1 VRQEIAASSVYPT
14 SGLLTGATATS
25 LRLFPSSQFA
35 TISLSLWLV
44 LFTIGVISSLFLCD
58 FQLILTLD
66 DPYIHLAVADQIL
79 AGGYGV
85 NNGEW
90 SSPSSSIIW
99 PYLMALTEALHLGA
113 YGPLL
118 VSAAAAAATIFAV
131 LRLLELYYSPE
142 AGSEPQYLKWLAVL
156 VIPATSALALPMT
169 GLEHSLH
176 VWASVVTLIGLIE
189 VACGKAPN
197 GIHLIALVMLP
208 LVRFEGMAFAMAAL
222 AAFALLGRWRF
233 AVISGT
239 LIVVVLGLYA
249 ALMTSRGLPLLPSSI
264 MLKSRILGDA
274 YDHRSIVRSVLD
286 NFTSSLAYPYALRLL
301 VVTFAICGG
310 AWSLRRDRRSL
321 IVCGAV
327 LAAIFAH
334 LGFGQ
339 YDSFH
344 RYEVYICALASVTLI
359 WIVAQLLPRLPV
371 GNRSFTAVIT
381 GVTIGFVSLPYLTAA
396 LQTPF
401 ASRGIYEQ
409 QHQLGRFAREFFP
422 RPVAVND
429 LGLVSWR
436 NSNFVLDLWGL
447 GSETVRK
454 AKQSG
459 TYGPAQIASLAESRG
474 IEIAMVYDRWFQ
486 SGMPAGWTKVA
497 VLHTTAVTA
506 AFGDVA
512 FYRTANTDRSAL
524 AKALDVF
531 EAQLPPRVTLERLPQ

>member
-1 VRQEIAASSVYPT
+1 MRQEIAAAPAYPIR
-14 SGLLTGATATS
+14 GLLTGPTTTS
-25 LRLFPSSQFA
+25 LRLYPSSQIA
-35 TISLSLWLV
+35 IISLSLWLV
-44 LFTIGVISSLFLCD
+44 LFTIEVIGSLLLCD
-58 FQLILTLD
+58 YHLILTLD

-85 NNGEW
+85 NNGDL

-99 PYLMALTEALHLGA
+99 PYLMAITEALHLGA
-113 YGPLL
+113 YGPML

-131 LRLLELYYSPE
+131 LRLLESFYPSE
-142 AGSEPQYLKWLAVL
+142 TGREPQYLKWLAIL

-176 VWASVVTLIGLIE
+176 VWASVMTLIGLIE
-189 VACGKAPN
+189 VARGKSPN
-197 GIHLIALVMLP
+197 GIHLFALVMLT
-208 LVRFEGMAFAMAAL
+208 LVRFEGAAFAMAAL

-233 AVISGT
+233 AVIAGA
-239 LIVVVLGLYA
+239 LIAVMLGLYA
-249 ALMTSRGLPLLPSSI
+249 ALMTSRGLPLLPSSV
-264 MLKSRILGDA
+264 MLKSRILGEA
-274 YDHRSIVRSVLD
+274 YDYRSIVRSVLD
-286 NFTSSLAYPYALRLL
+286 NFISSLAHPYALRLI

-310 AWSLRRDRRSL
+310 AWSLRYDRRSL

-339 YDSFH
+339 YDLFH
-344 RYEVYICALASVTLI
+344 RYEVYVCALASVTLI

-371 GNRSFTAVIT
+371 GNRSVTAVIT
-381 GVTIGFVSLPYLTAA
+381 GATIGFASLPYLSAA

-409 QHQLGRFAREFFP
+409 QHQMGRFARDFFP

-447 GSETVRK
+447 GSEAVRK

-459 TYGPAQIASLAESRG
+459 AYGPAQIASLAELRG
-474 IEIAMVYDRWFQ
+474 IELAMIYDRWFP
-486 SGMPAGWTKVA
+486 SGVPASWIKVA
-497 VLHTTAVTA
+497 VLHTTPVTA
-506 AFGDVA
+506 ALGDVA
-512 FYRTANTDRSAL
+512 FYRTTNADQSKL
-524 AKALDVF
+524 ARALDVF

>member
-1 VRQEIAASSVYPT
+1 MRQEIAASSVYPT

>member
-1 VRQEIAASSVYPT
+1 MRQEIAASPAYPT
-14 SGLLTGATATS
+14 GDLLTGATAPS
-25 LRLFPSSQFA
+25 LRLLPSSQITKF
-35 TISLSLWLV
+35 SLSLWLV
-44 LFTIGVISSLFLCD
+44 LFTIAVIGSLYLCD
-58 FQLILTLD
+58 FHLILTLD

-99 PYLMALTEALHLGA
+99 PYLMAITEALHLGA
-113 YGPLL
+113 YGPML

-131 LRLLELYYSPE
+131 VRLLESYDPPDS
-142 AGSEPQYLKWLAVL
+142 GSEPQYLKWLALL

-176 VWASVVTLIGLIE
+176 VWASILTLIGLIE
-189 VACGKAPN
+189 AARGKAPN
-197 GIHLIALVMLP
+197 VIHLVALVMLP
-208 LVRFEGMAFAMAAL
+208 LVRFEGMAFALAAL

-233 AVISGT
+233 ALLAGA
-239 LIVVVLGLYA
+239 LIVVALGLYA
-249 ALMTSRGLPLLPSSI
+249 ASMIARGLPLLPSSI
-264 MLKSRILGDA
+264 LMKSRILGDA
-274 YDHRSIVRSVLD
+274 YDHRSIVWSVLE
-286 NFTSSLAYPYALRLL
+286 NLTSSLAYTYALRLIVITL
-301 VVTFAICGG
+301 AICGG
-310 AWSLRRDRRSL
+310 AWSLRHDRRSL

-327 LAAIFAH
+327 LAAIVAH

-339 YDSFH
+339 YNWFH

-371 GNRSFTAVIT
+371 GNRRSTAVIA
-381 GVTIGFVSLPYLTAA
+381 GVTIGFVSLPYLWAA
-396 LQTPF
+396 WQTPI

-409 QHQLGRFAREFFP
+409 QHQLGRFVREFFP

-429 LGLVSWR
+429 LGLIAWQ
-436 NSNFVLDLWGL
+436 NPNFVLDLWGL
-447 GSETVRK
+447 GSEAVRK

-459 TYGPAQIASLAESRG
+459 TYGPAEIAALAEPRG
-474 IEIAMVYDRWFQ
+474 VELAMIYDRWFPG
-486 SGMPAGWTKVA
+486 GMPADWTKVA

-506 AFGDVA
+506 AQSDVA
-512 FYRTANTDRSAL
+512 FYRTARSDPREL
-524 AKALDVF
+524 ARALDAF

>member
-1 VRQEIAASSVYPT
+1 
-14 SGLLTGATATS
+14 
-25 LRLFPSSQFA
+25 
-35 TISLSLWLV
+35 
-44 LFTIGVISSLFLCD
+44 
-58 FQLILTLD
+58 
-66 DPYIHLAVADQIL
+66 
-79 AGGYGV
+79 
-85 NNGEW
+85 
-90 SSPSSSIIW
+90 
-99 PYLMALTEALHLGA
+99 
-113 YGPLL
+113 
-118 VSAAAAAATIFAV
+118 
-131 LRLLELYYSPE
+131 
-142 AGSEPQYLKWLAVL
+142 
-156 VIPATSALALPMT
+156 
-169 GLEHSLH
+169 
-176 VWASVVTLIGLIE
+176 
-189 VACGKAPN
+189 
-197 GIHLIALVMLP
+197 
-208 LVRFEGMAFAMAAL
+208 MAFAMAAL

-371 GNRSFTAVIT
+371 GNRSFTTVIT

>member
-25 LRLFPSSQFA
+25 LRLFPSSQIA

-222 AAFALLGRWRF
+222 AAFGLLGRWRF

-447 GSETVRK
+447 GSEAVRK

-474 IEIAMVYDRWFQ
+474 IEIAMIYDRWFQ

>member
-310 AWSLRRDRRSL
+310 AWSLRRDRRSR
-321 IVCGAV
+321 IVFGAV
-327 LAAIFAH
+327 LAA
-334 LGFGQ
+334 
-339 YDSFH
+339 
-344 RYEVYICALASVTLI
+344 
-359 WIVAQLLPRLPV
+359 
-371 GNRSFTAVIT
+371 
-381 GVTIGFVSLPYLTAA
+381 
-396 LQTPF
+396 
-401 ASRGIYEQ
+401 
-409 QHQLGRFAREFFP
+409 
-422 RPVAVND
+422 
-429 LGLVSWR
+429 
-436 NSNFVLDLWGL
+436 
-447 GSETVRK
+447 K
-454 AKQSG
+454 
-459 TYGPAQIASLAESRG
+459 
-474 IEIAMVYDRWFQ
+474 
-486 SGMPAGWTKVA
+486 
-497 VLHTTAVTA
+497 
-506 AFGDVA
+506 
-512 FYRTANTDRSAL
+512 
-524 AKALDVF
+524 
-531 EAQLPPRVTLERLPQ
+531 

>member
-447 GSETVRK
+447 GSEAVRK

-474 IEIAMVYDRWFQ
+474 IEIAMIYDRWFQ